1 MLKKCIILAV
11 LMGGETNLFAQTTSK
26 ANVVQLSQPQLT
38 ELQKTKFQLYLTQL
52 NMIQQQAAPIQ
63 KSLQDLQAEIK
74 KEYPGY
80 TVDNNLNLVPIPKPE
95 KVEPAK
101 NTSPEVKK

>member
-11 LMGGETNLFAQTTSK
+11 LMGGGTNLYAEKDKDKTPP
-26 ANVVQLSQPQLT
+26 APQLT

-63 KSLQDLQAEIK
+63 ASLQALQAEIQ

-80 TVDNNLNLVPIPKPE
+80 TVDNNLNLVPVTKPTAPT
-95 KVEPAK
+95 PAAV
-101 NTSPEVKK
+101 PDVKK